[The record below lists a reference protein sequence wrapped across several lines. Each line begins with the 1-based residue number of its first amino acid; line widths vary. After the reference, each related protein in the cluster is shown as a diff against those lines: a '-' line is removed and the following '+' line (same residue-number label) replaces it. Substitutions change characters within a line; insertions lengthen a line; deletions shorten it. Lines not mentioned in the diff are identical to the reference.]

1 MATGTYDRERELT
14 AAITPAV
21 ESTLPGVEVLAVELL
36 SPARFCVYVD
46 HPDGV
51 DFALCE
57 RVTRLLDDYRA
68 DWTIDVSSPGPERPV
83 RRPEHFR
90 RAIGGTVK
98 LKTADVEA
106 PSGTLLAADDDAVTV
121 SVDGTAHQ
129 IPVDEIVRGNLIDE
143 DGRHEPGDHRGD
155 PDDREG
161 EGHRDR
167 HARGRARGRP
177 ARRLQ
182 EDAGRRAPR
191 DRRARRR
198 GRVPRLRAR
207 HPGRSR
213 GAPARRGA

>member
-57 RVTRLLDDYRA
+57 RVTRLLDTYRA
-68 DWTIDVSSPGPERPV
+68 DWTIDVSSPGPERPL

-98 LKTADVEA
+98 LKTADA
-106 PSGTLLAADDDAVTV
+106 KRLHGTLVAAGDDAVTV
-121 SVDGTAHQ
+121 SVNGTAHE
-129 IPVDEIVRGNLIDE
+129 IPVGQIVRGNLIDE
-143 DGRHEPGDHRGD
+143 GRL
-155 PDDREG
+155 
-161 EGHRDR
+161 
-167 HARGRARGRP
+167 A
-177 ARRLQ
+177 
-182 EDAGRRAPR
+182 
-191 DRRARRR
+191 
-198 GRVPRLRAR
+198 
-207 HPGRSR
+207 
-213 GAPARRGA
+213 